1 MESSDRNAEAIALWW
16 NAKLSAFRKKH
27 NLTVDELARL
37 LPAKTQLVADWENGK
52 QQPPLFLKRALREL
66 DQELSSTNPGRSGT
80 TPGSLK
86 IN

>member
-1 MESSDRNAEAIALWW
+1 MVSERDVEGIALWW
-16 NAKLSAFRKKH
+16 NATLTSFRKKH
-27 NLTVDELARL
+27 NLTVEELARL
-37 LPAKTQLVADWENGK
+37 LPAKTQLMADWENGK

-66 DQELSSTNPGRSGT
+66 NLELKVAVPGRSGD